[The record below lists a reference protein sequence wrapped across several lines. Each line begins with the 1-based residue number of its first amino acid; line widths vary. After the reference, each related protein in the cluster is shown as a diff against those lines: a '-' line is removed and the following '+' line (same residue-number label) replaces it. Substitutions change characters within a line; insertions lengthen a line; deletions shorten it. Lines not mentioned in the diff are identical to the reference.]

1 MTVTDLAEASAD
13 GSASRER
20 QQIGRE
26 EIAARLIRS
35 SQKASFDP
43 LVEIDWDAPLEPDR
57 PAVPWHRC
65 SLYGTSL
72 WEGMSERQRADLTR
86 HEASSISSVGIWFEL
101 ILISMLT
108 RHVYDRDPQTKHVQY
123 ALTEIADECRHSIM
137 FAKMSEKLGCPAY
150 GPGRKGRALGKFFR
164 ATATPLEIFAAALFV
179 EEVLDALQ
187 REAVKDEDVQP
198 LVRDVMRI
206 HVVEEARHMRYAS
219 EELARQWE
227 GLSAPRRFVSSIR
240 LAISCATAAGRLVHP
255 RAYGAVGL
263 DITEAKATAHEN
275 PHWRA
280 TLAFASR
287 KVMADFE
294 ELGLLDAAPAR
305 AIYRR
310 AGLWP
315 DPATAAA

>member
-1 MTVTDLAEASAD
+1 MTATHVEAGVD
-13 GSASRER
+13 GAPGERERR

-43 LVEIDWDAPLEPDR
+43 LVEIDWDAPLDPDR
-57 PAVPWHRC
+57 PGIPWHRS
-65 SLYGTSL
+65 SLYGTAL
-72 WEGMSERQRADLTR
+72 WDRMSDRQRADLTR

-123 ALTEIADECRHSIM
+123 ALTEIADECRHSVM
-137 FAKMSEKLGCPAY
+137 FAKMSDKLGCPAY
-150 GPGRKGRALGKFFR
+150 GPGRKGLALGKFFR
-164 ATATPLEIFAAALFV
+164 ATANPVEIFAAALFV
-179 EEVLDALQ
+179 EEVLDTLQ
-187 REAVKDEDVQP
+187 REATKDEDVQP

-206 HVVEEARHMRYAS
+206 HVVEEARHMRYAA

-227 GLSAPRRFVSSIR
+227 VLRGPRRFVSSIR
-240 LAISCATAAGRLVHP
+240 LAISCMTAAERLVHP

-263 DITEAKATAHEN
+263 DIAEAKAAARAN
-275 PHWRA
+275 PHWQA
-280 TLAFASR
+280 TLAYASR

-305 AIYRR
+305 WIYRK

-315 DPATAAA
+315 TA